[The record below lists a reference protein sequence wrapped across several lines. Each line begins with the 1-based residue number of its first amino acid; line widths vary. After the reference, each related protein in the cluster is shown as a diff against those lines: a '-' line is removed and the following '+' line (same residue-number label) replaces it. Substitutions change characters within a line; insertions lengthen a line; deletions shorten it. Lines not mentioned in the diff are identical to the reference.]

1 MKRQIALLTALI
13 LTSLSLLSCASPAA
27 QEEASPTPS
36 PTPTATAAPSPSPDE
51 PDYDSIELPEPK
63 SGKWESYGR
72 IVFYSFDAWID
83 PLDSD
88 VRYEK
93 GSVVSFCP
101 ETELG
106 QERAYGC
113 YPFGDNTNAFFAER
127 INLEGD
133 DMFYIDI
140 QIKSDS

>member
-63 SGKWESYGR
+63 SGKWESYER
-72 IVFYSFDAWID
+72 IIFT
-83 PLDSD
+83 LSD
-88 VRYEK
+88 LYRENFPTGV
-93 GSVVSFCP
+93 
-101 ETELG
+101 ETSPQPKLGELEYKNEITDTKDVLCG
-106 QERAYGC
+106 V
-113 YPFGDNTNAFFAER
+113 YPFTDETSL
-127 INLEGD
+127 I
-133 DMFYIDI
+133 
-140 QIKSDS
+140 